1 MRSDR
6 LSRGRG
12 ARQERGRDGQ
22 ADHALIVWQR
32 QCMYGVRSVPQVT
45 RRRFVTGLTASIAG
59 ASLHVPVARRAD
71 PSVDGQMLR
80 RRIEE
85 LSVFGRPAG
94 GSFADGV
101 SRVAYSDADVKG
113 REYVIG
119 LMRTAGLQTRID
131 PAGNMFGRR
140 PGGDSSLPPI
150 LFGSHIDSVPSGGN
164 FDGDLGSLSALGAI
178 EALNAG
184 RVDTAHPLEMVVWA
198 AEEGVALARGLAG
211 SRIVAGDVKPADMDQ
226 VWNGMTRGECI
237 RRIGGAPERIMDAA
251 KAKGSWHCYFE
262 LHIEQGGTLERDGIP
277 VGVVEGIVAIDR
289 YDAVVTGVA
298 NHAGTT
304 PMNNRQDALLAASE
318 LALAVRDVVT
328 REPGRQVGTVGKL
341 DISPNAPNVIPG
353 SARLTIELRDLSVT
367 KLEALAESIRA
378 RARDIASSTR
388 TSIEITR
395 ASQNPPATA
404 SPELQA
410 VIERVSA
417 AMNLKTTRLPSGA
430 GHDAQMMAQLA
441 PMAMIFVPSVGGVSH
456 SPKELTH
463 WNDCSR
469 GADVLLHAVL
479 AADRLA

>member
-1 MRSDR
+1 
-6 LSRGRG
+6 
-12 ARQERGRDGQ
+12 
-22 ADHALIVWQR
+22 
-32 QCMYGVRSVPQVT
+32 VT
-45 RRRFVTGLTASIAG
+45 RRRFVAGLTASIAG
-59 ASLHVPVARRAD
+59 ASVHAPVARRAD
-71 PSVDGQMLR
+71 PRVDGQALR

-85 LSVFGRPAG
+85 LSVFGRPDG
-94 GSFADGV
+94 GTFADGV

-113 REYVIG
+113 REYVMG
-119 LMRTAGLQTRID
+119 LMRTAGLETRID
-131 PAGNMFGRR
+131 PAGNIFGRR

-178 EALNAG
+178 EALNVA
-184 RVDTAHPLEMVVWA
+184 RVDTTHPLEMVVWA
-198 AEEGVALARGLAG
+198 NEEGVAFARGLAG

-262 LHIEQGGTLERDGIP
+262 LHIEQGGTLERASIP

-289 YDAVVTGVA
+289 YDAVVAGVA

-304 PMNNRQDALLAASE
+304 PMNDRQDALLAASQ

-353 SARLTIELRDLSVT
+353 SARLTIELRDLSVK

-410 VIERVSA
+410 AIERVSA
-417 AMNLKTTRLPSGA
+417 VMNLETTRLPSGA

-456 SPKELTH
+456 SPKELTR
-463 WNDCSR
+463 WDDCTR
-469 GADVLLHAVL
+469 GADVLLQAVL
-479 AADRLA
+479 AADRLD